1 MVSELEVGCSESNN
15 VLECTLASYLSFNFL
30 LLKRNT
36 VIGLTIERR
45 VGSNAVDR
53 RVNDLIL
60 SQIFDVLF
68 DTAKILRLRRLLIA
82 YR

>member
-1 MVSELEVGCSESNN
+1 MISELEVGCSDRPN
-15 VLECTLASYLSFNFL
+15 VLECNLASCLSLNFL
-30 LLKRNT
+30 WLKQNT
-36 VIGLTIERR
+36 VISLTIERR

-68 DTAKILRLRRLLIA
+68 DTAKILLLRRLLIA